1 MRKLFEKAK
10 TSFSSILYRND
21 KPSHRFNELSFL
33 SKVHRIRSHPSS
45 KRNVSIESYFGSTIM
60 REQRRGMYISE
71 DIETRIFISFA
82 YLHKIIS
89 CNLIFINIYSKK
101 HSISRLLLPSDNKNS
116 KYSIDILLNLKL
128 FTF

>member
-33 SKVHRIRSHPSS
+33 SKASNSFSPFIKEKCFDRKLFWEHDYA
-45 KRNVSIESYFGSTIM
+45 K
-60 REQRRGMYISE
+60 QRRGMYISE